1 LPWHYRF
8 VETYA
13 RVAMVVGIV
22 VATLA
27 LLFYV
32 GSSVLVAF
40 MSGEGILAA
49 SLAFVAAVILY
60 GVAVLG
66 ILLASALML
75 TIVDAARHLR
85 ALHRIAEER
94 NRPPPGSSPPTK

>member
-1 LPWHYRF
+1 
-8 VETYA
+8 
-13 RVAMVVGIV
+13 
-22 VATLA
+22 
-27 LLFYV
+27 
-32 GSSVLVAF
+32 

-66 ILLASALML
+66 ILLTTALML

-94 NRPPPGSSPPTK
+94 NRPAGSNPPAK